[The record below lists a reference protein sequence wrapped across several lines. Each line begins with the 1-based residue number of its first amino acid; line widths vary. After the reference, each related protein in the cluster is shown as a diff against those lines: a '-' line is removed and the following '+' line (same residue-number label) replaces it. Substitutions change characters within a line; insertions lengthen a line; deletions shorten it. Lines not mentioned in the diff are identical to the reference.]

1 MSMIGNYLPLSSE
14 ELAAIVQNP
23 PHAEAL
29 AYPENGD
36 LPPDALDID
45 KSWHLIH
52 FLLNGETWG
61 GDGPLSQVILGGTEL
76 SDTDAGYG
84 PFRYLGPEEVQAA
97 SQALA
102 AVSSEELWSRFDAD
116 RAHEA
121 EIYPQGWSGD
131 DGERE
136 YVQSNF
142 QSLQQLYS
150 KAAASGKAMLLYL
163 S

>member
-1 MSMIGNYLPLSSE
+1 MSMIGNYLPLSDE
-14 ELAAIVQNP
+14 QLAAIVENAA
-23 PHAEAL
+23 HAEAL
-29 AYPENGD
+29 AYPADGEV
-36 LPPDALDID
+36 PPDALDID

-61 GDGPLSQVILGGTEL
+61 GDGPLSQVVLGGTEL
-76 SDTDAGYG
+76 PDTDAGYG
-84 PFRYLGPEEVQAA
+84 PFRYLHPEEVRVT
-97 SQALA
+97 SKALA
-102 AVSSEELWSRFDAD
+102 EISSEQLWSRFNAD
-116 RAHEA
+116 RAYAA

-142 QSLQQLYS
+142 ESLQQLFS
-150 KAAASGKAMLLYL
+150 KAAASGNAMLLCL

>member
-1 MSMIGNYLPLSSE
+1 MSMIGNYLPLSAE
-14 ELAAIVQNP
+14 QLAMIVRDPAQ
-23 PHAEAL
+23 AEAL
-29 AYPENGD
+29 AYPADHD

-61 GDGPLSQVILGGTEL
+61 GNGPLSQVVLGGTEL
-76 SDTDAGYG
+76 PGTEAGYG
-84 PFRYLGPEEVQAA
+84 PFRYLRPEEVRDT
-97 SQALA
+97 SMALA
-102 AVSSEELWSRFDAD
+102 AISSEELWSRFNAD
-116 RAHEA
+116 RTQAA
-121 EIYPQGWSGD
+121 EIYPQGWTGD
-131 DGERE
+131 EGERE